1 MKTIMTVTE
10 YAVVQKVPR
19 PLALHQGRCV
29 HILYGGRVIDYN
41 PSRSW
46 QPDWPLVGLK
56 PQELEEKE
64 TPYVRAFMYPA

>member
-29 HILYGGRVIDYN
+29 HY
-41 PSRSW
+41 
-46 QPDWPLVGLK
+46 
-56 PQELEEKE
+56 
-64 TPYVRAFMYPA
+64 AA